1 MAKYRVTIQQT
12 VYQSA
17 TLEIEAADVIDATE
31 QARKRYT
38 NGPEIQWRF
47 DDCEE
52 PDFDAELA

>member
-1 MAKYRVTIQQT
+1 MSKYRVTILQT

-17 TLEIEAADVIDATE
+17 ILEIEAEDVIDATE
-31 QARKRYT
+31 QAKKIYA

-47 DDCEE
+47 DDCEK